1 MTTDVSM
8 HYNIMIMSYNIVLAV
23 DTDDIVR
30 YYLHAMEVQYSPERR
45 SNMNV

>member
-8 HYNIMIMSYNIVLAV
+8 HYIMILHVVIAV

-30 YYLHAMEVQYSPERR
+30 YLHAMEVQYSPERR